1 MLRTALAV
9 LSMLAAAAAL
19 AQQPHLRLRSKLSI
33 YDLSTQTVRVIHTA
47 DAVFEAPNWSP
58 DGKSILFNQLVQP
71 GGQLFTIP
79 ADGGEPVAIDLKG
92 LGRCNNDKGFSP
104 DGKQIAFSS
113 SDRVRARRSSRLQ
126 APAASRS
133 RSYRKHPAT
142 FTPIRRMANI
152 WHLSRGAMAILICSV
167 FRRKAVH
174 RNN

>member
-1 MLRTALAV
+1 MMLRTALAV

-104 DGKQIAFSS
+104 D
-113 SDRVRARRSSRLQ
+113 RVFLLG
-126 APAASRS
+126 
-133 RSYRKHPAT
+133 T
-142 FTPIRRMANI
+142 
-152 WHLSRGAMAILICSV
+152 G
-167 FRRKAVH
+167 
-174 RNN
+174 